1 MHAAVMHV
9 PSSRRRAWH
18 CMHAA
23 VMHACAQFMAES
35 MQSFLMHKQAM
46 ALAVLPTTMVHPS
59 LLLGVRG
66 RLRSMPLHSHAIV
79 AMSRSTAESMHA
91 AVMHVPRSR
100 RRACMPLSC
109 MCHVRVREHACCCH
123 ACAQFEA
130 ESMHAGVMHVPRSRR
145 ENMHADVMHV
155 PRSSR
160 RACNCCCHT
169 CATFESESMHA
180 GVMHVPRSRRRAC
193 NACAQFMAES
203 MHALSCINRRWLSLY
218 SQRQWYTLV
227 YY

>member
-1 MHAAVMHV
+1 LVVWQFYWLHTHTHTHLYMCKLWTNGKTQTNGKDANRYYYEWGWRTC
-9 PSSRRRAWH
+9 SYI
-18 CMHAA
+18 

-35 MQSFLMHKQAM
+35 MQSFLMHKQAV
-46 ALAVLPTTMVHPS
+46 AFAVLPTKTVHTS

-169 CATFESESMHA
+169 CATFESESM
-180 GVMHVPRSRRRAC
+180 
-193 NACAQFMAES
+193 QLL
-203 MHALSCINRRWLSLY
+203 LSYMCP
-218 SQRQWYTLV
+218 V
-227 YY
+227 